1 MLKRYIVKNL
11 IDHNC
16 DIVLVIIKTNLIIG
30 FLVKRTSE
38 QKYELTYQFRKK
50 KVELTYL
57 YSFK

>member
-38 QKYELTYQFRKK
+38 QKYELTYQFREKK
-50 KVELTYL
+50 SMNLHTFV
-57 YSFK
+57 FV